1 MNTPHKDRAPL
12 EVRTER
18 PDPIAK
24 ALETARIQRIDNVRE
39 WARSRPFAKMKGRF
53 WSAFRKR
60 LEDVPAYFADMYVEE
75 LRLERAQWAVDGGTA
90 TRADLK
96 LLAAEEAG
104 FTDA

>member
-1 MNTPHKDRAPL
+1 MNISRVEKVPP
-12 EVRTER
+12 EVKTDH
-18 PDPIAK
+18 PNPVAK

-60 LEDVPAYFADMYVEE
+60 LEEVPAYFADMYVEE